1 MDICK
6 LDSFAL
12 PAGESH
18 VTALGN
24 FDGVH
29 IAHTALLEKTVEEAR
44 RIGAVPAVFT
54 FSKHSREV
62 LDGGSPML
70 ITAGDE
76 KLELFESVGIKRVF
90 VADFESVRSLSP
102 EAFVREILVKKLGT
116 LCAVCGYNFR
126 FGKDGAGT
134 AEDLFRFMEER
145 AVIIPPVNSG
155 DSPVSSTRIRKA
167 VEAGDMEHAAALLGR
182 PFFICFPVLHG
193 KELGR
198 SIGVPTINQ
207 SFPPLHLIPA
217 HGVYACLVRIGGKD
231 YRGVANVGVRPTFE
245 DGGKVNCETHII
257 GYSGS
262 LYGEHIKVSF
272 YKKLRDEKRF
282 DTIELLC
289 EQIKLDIEAVNNYFG
304 V

>member
-6 LDSFAL
+6 LDDYTL
-12 PAGESH
+12 PVGESH

-44 RIGAVPAVFT
+44 KSGATPAVFT

-76 KLELFESVGIKRVF
+76 KLELFENAGIKRVF

-102 EAFVREILVKKLGT
+102 ENFVRDILIKKLGVLT
-116 LCAVCGYNFR
+116 AVCGYNFR
-126 FGKDGAGT
+126 FGAGGAGT
-134 AEDLFRFMEER
+134 ADDLHRFMNGR
-145 AVIIPPVNSG
+145 AVVIAPVNSG

-167 VEAGDMEHAAALLGR
+167 VEAGDMELAKDLLGR

-207 SFPPLHLIPA
+207 SSPPLHLVPA
-217 HGVYACLVRIGGKD
+217 RGAYAGLVRVGD
-231 YRGVANVGVRPTFE
+231 NDCRAAATAGVRPTVE
-245 DGGKVNCETHII
+245 NSGNVNCETHII

-262 LYGEHIKVSF
+262 LYGQNIKVSF

-282 DTIELLC
+282 DSVEHLC
-289 EQIKLDIEAVNNYFG
+289 DQIKLDIEAVNNYFG